1 MTQRYQDVYER
12 SRIDR
17 EGFWLEQAEAIDWFE
32 KPTKAFDETLG
43 VYGRWFPDGVCN
55 TCHNALDR
63 HVASG
68 NGDRTSVIYDSP
80 VTGTKRKIS
89 YSELLLDVK
98 ALAAAMTDL
107 GVEKGDRVVLYMPM
121 IPETLTSMLACAR
134 IGAIHSVVF
143 GGFAASE
150 LAKRIDDAKPKL
162 ILSASCGIEPAR
174 KVEYKPL
181 MDKAIE
187 LATAKPDST
196 IVLQRPEL
204 PCDLVDGR
212 DYDWNSLRDRY
223 RAEVDGGRH
232 VPCERMKAT
241 DPLYIL
247 YTSGTTGKPKGVV
260 RDNGGHMVAMHWS
273 MGAIYGIDEGDVFFT
288 ASDFG
293 WIVGHSYICYAPLL
307 KGATTIVFEGKPVGT
322 PDAGT
327 FWRIISE
334 HGAKTLFTAPTA
346 IRGVRKEDPEGK
358 LIGQYD
364 LSKFETLY
372 LAGERADPETVKWA
386 EEKLGRPV
394 IDHWW
399 QTETSWTIAGN
410 PRGIELLPIKRG
422 SPSVAMPG
430 YELAILDEAANEVPR
445 GEMGAIAIKL
455 PLAPGNLP
463 TLWNADERFKESYL
477 AEFPGYY
484 STADAG
490 YMDEDGYLFVMGR
503 TDDVIN
509 VAGHRLST
517 GEMEEVVA
525 KHPAVVECA
534 VIGMED
540 EMKGQIPCGFV
551 VLKET
556 DQATKDSL
564 EADVIKRVRDE
575 IGPVAAFK
583 RVIIVDKLP
592 KTRSGKVLRR
602 TMKAIVDESAFDT
615 PATIED
621 ASAIEGIENAVRR

>member
-1 MTQRYQDVYER
+1 MAPAYKDTYER
-12 SRIDR
+12 SRSDR
-17 EGFWLEQAEAIDWFE
+17 DGFWLEQAEAINWFE
-32 KPTKAFDETLG
+32 KPTVAFDETLG

-63 HVASG
+63 HVEAG
-68 NGDRTSVIYDSP
+68 KGERTAVIYDSP
-80 VTGTKRKIS
+80 VTGAKRKIT
-89 YSELLLDVK
+89 YAELLRDVN
-98 ALAAAMTDL
+98 ALAAAMSDL
-107 GVEKGDRVVLYMPM
+107 GVEKGDRVIVYMPM

-162 ILSASCGIEPAR
+162 ILSASCGIEPSR

-187 LATAKPDST
+187 LANFKPEAT

-204 PCDLVDGR
+204 SCDLVDGR
-212 DYDWNSLRDRY
+212 DYDWKSLRDRY
-223 RAEVDGGRH
+223 HAEIDGGRD
-232 VPCERMKAT
+232 VPCERLKAT

-260 RDNGGHMVAMHWS
+260 RDNGGHMVALHWS

-346 IRGVRKEDPEGK
+346 IRGVRKEDPDGI
-358 LIGQYD
+358 LIGKYD
-364 LSKFETLY
+364 LSKFEALY
-372 LAGERADPETVKWA
+372 LAGERADPETVRWA
-386 EEKLGRPV
+386 EEKLDRPV

-430 YELAILDEAANEVPR
+430 YELVILDEAANEVPR
-445 GEMGAIAIKL
+445 GEMGSIAIKL

-463 TLWNADERFKESYL
+463 TLWNADERFRESYL
-477 AEFPGYY
+477 SEFPGYY

-525 KHPAVVECA
+525 RHPAVVECA

-540 EMKGQIPCGFV
+540 EMKGQVPCGFV

-556 DQATKDSL
+556 DQATKVSL
-564 EADVIKRVRDE
+564 EADIIARVRDE

-602 TMKAIVDESAFDT
+602 TMKAIVDRSAFDT

-621 ASAIEGIENAVRR
+621 VSAIEGIEKAVGR